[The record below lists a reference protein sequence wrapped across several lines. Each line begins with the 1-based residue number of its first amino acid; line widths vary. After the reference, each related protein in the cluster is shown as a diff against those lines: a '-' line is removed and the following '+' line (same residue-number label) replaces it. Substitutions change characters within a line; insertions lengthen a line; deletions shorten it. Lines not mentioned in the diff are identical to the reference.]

1 MVTVAIGRGIIHNV
15 FNQRD
20 QLGAQ
25 SIRKLWDLE
34 FANGTLIKTTDQM
47 PLLRRQLEVQRQI
60 IEFAADH
67 NFDAIRSKALFDH
80 CRYLDPGAA
89 IEHPLDSQDQSLYR
103 VLKAIGR
110 KVSGTTTDKYQHFL
124 SWDAVPLF
132 ASLQPDAALQ
142 TLEYFKRIK
151 GTPLWFIWA
160 YNNSGLSCQL
170 TFNYLRSLTVP
181 AHIVSFLKRLVT
193 SEVTEKMVILEFLE
207 SIRQT
212 IAGDYWEVRVLP
224 GHLYTNANI
233 PVDVT
238 AAVRNRL
245 ASVTQ
250 ETGDERIASMTS
262 ICFPGTKNLRCALCG
277 ATREVP
283 DYPMVYFGT
292 RHDLDGFEEPVYCKA
307 IECCHSCGYAS
318 SDLSQMPKNP
328 DVIKSRAYRDI
339 LCLRWVDE
347 RIKAS
352 LCHALIMEAAGEY
365 VAAAWAK
372 IQAART
378 CNHRI
383 PDQVPHDYFVQAL
396 KLIEQAHYQ
405 GQLMTMDS
413 GQDALLQAELH
424 RRISEFE
431 NALKCIQQAQAEITD
446 EHLLDV
452 LKYELHLIAER
463 NSGDHTTYDAIAIVT
478 KDNRRKKKHD
488 SH

>member
-1 MVTVAIGRGIIHNV
+1 MEADMVSDIQEYQNYTVIKDDVAFILVDVAGNAESLLFNLVAFGFKPAAICDECRSGYYCTLQVVEETLVLTTLNILTEDSIYPPINGVEPVLCRDDYTMEYNTLNLTLKFDGIVRIGRGIIHNV

-25 SIRKLWDLE
+25 SIRNLWDLE

-110 KVSGTTTDKYQHFL
+110 KVSGTTTDKYQRYL
-124 SWDAVPLF
+124 SWSSVPLIT
-132 ASLQPDAALQ
+132 ALQPDAALQ
-142 TLEYFKRIK
+142 TLEYFRSIK
-151 GTPLWFIWA
+151 GTPLWFVWA
-160 YNNSGLSCQL
+160 YNDSGLSCQL

-250 ETGDERIASMTS
+250 ENWG
-262 ICFPGTKNLRCALCG
+262 
-277 ATREVP
+277 
-283 DYPMVYFGT
+283 
-292 RHDLDGFEEPVYCKA
+292 
-307 IECCHSCGYAS
+307 
-318 SDLSQMPKNP
+318 
-328 DVIKSRAYRDI
+328 
-339 LCLRWVDE
+339 
-347 RIKAS
+347 
-352 LCHALIMEAAGEY
+352 
-365 VAAAWAK
+365 
-372 IQAART
+372 
-378 CNHRI
+378 
-383 PDQVPHDYFVQAL
+383 
-396 KLIEQAHYQ
+396 
-405 GQLMTMDS
+405 
-413 GQDALLQAELH
+413 
-424 RRISEFE
+424 
-431 NALKCIQQAQAEITD
+431 
-446 EHLLDV
+446 
-452 LKYELHLIAER
+452 
-463 NSGDHTTYDAIAIVT
+463 
-478 KDNRRKKKHD
+478 
-488 SH
+488 